1 MRNLK
6 LQTFAVVASIFAA
19 TLFAASQASAWDL
32 RGIQRNNEGVRKFRD
47 EKINDAY
54 ERFAQGLGDL
64 PFQPDLH
71 YNLGRAYFENKE
83 YEKAVKE
90 SLTAERLSNIP
101 ELKFHALFQA
111 AAASAALKKIDEAL
125 AFYQRALEFNP
136 DSKETKT
143 NIELL
148 LAGGQGSGEGG
159 EPQEKPQD
167 GDKQN
172 EPKDGNGQKPQE
184 QPKSGQQPR
193 PTPRPFKS
201 ESLGKKDVENILD
214 ELKQQEEQI
223 RAKFQREGA
232 KDSPREK
239 DW

>member
-1 MRNLK
+1 MKKLMRTSTL
-6 LQTFAVVASIFAA
+6 LVFSLELIFASLSVPA
-19 TLFAASQASAWDL
+19 FAWDL
-32 RGIQRNNEGVRKFRD
+32 RGIRRNNEGVARFRD

-54 ERFAQGLGDL
+54 DRFAQGLGDL
-64 PFQPDLH
+64 PFQAELH
-71 YNLGRAYFENKE
+71 YNLGRTYFENKE
-83 YEKAVKE
+83 YEKSIKE
-90 SLTAERLSNIP
+90 SLATERLAGNA

-111 AAASAALKKIDEAL
+111 GTAAASMKKIEEAL
-125 AFYQRALEFNP
+125 AFYQRALEFKP

-148 LAGGQGSGEGG
+148 LADGQGGGQGDQQQQQQQGDQQK
-159 EPQEKPQD
+159 EPQ
-167 GDKQN
+167 
-172 EPKDGNGQKPQE
+172 DGNGQQ
-184 QPKSGQQPR
+184 QQQQQSGQQQR

-201 ESLGKKDVENILD
+201 ENLGKKDVENILD

-232 KDSPREK
+232 KDAPREK